1 MLLGLLALSSNAW
14 LAPSLSASEPVET
27 SPASTT
33 ATAAFSLYWSGDREH
48 GGKALSVDDQGVAS
62 LSVGDTS
69 SPQEKNYV
77 GVGIYKAPLD

>member
-1 MLLGLLALSSNAW
+1 
-14 LAPSLSASEPVET
+14 
-27 SPASTT
+27 
-33 ATAAFSLYWSGDREH
+33 REH

-77 GVGIYKAPLD
+77 GVGIYKAPLDEDGRAKARAIVKLLCREDIQSDSTYQRSLISDAPSGFSLHCTR